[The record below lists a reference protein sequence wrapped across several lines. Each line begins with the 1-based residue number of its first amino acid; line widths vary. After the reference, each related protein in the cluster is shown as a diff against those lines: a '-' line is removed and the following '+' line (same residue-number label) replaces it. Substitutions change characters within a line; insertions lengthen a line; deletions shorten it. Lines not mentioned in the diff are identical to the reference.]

1 MLEKLQR
8 IRQQLI
14 EGFVP
19 QIPKLTPEQITPEAI
34 ADIISGYIIGNPN
47 APINRGMDVEKRI
60 ITVDTILINA
70 GHIPSWADTD
80 MMQAFPQEHQ
90 ATRVALNRL
99 VQNGILSPRKLKNN
113 QNAGYSVTNY
123 EKLVEFAAKYQQ
135 EK

>member
-1 MLEKLQR
+1 MREKL
-8 IRQQLI
+8 RQIGHQLL

-19 QIPKLTPEQITPEAI
+19 QIPKLTSEQITPEAI
-34 ADIISGYIIGNPN
+34 ADIISGYIIGDPS
-47 APINRGMDVEKRI
+47 APINRGVDVEARI

-99 VQNGILSPRKLKNN
+99 VQNGILTAHELKNK
-113 QNAGYSVTNY
+113 GIISYSVAHY
-123 EKLVEFAAKYQQ
+123 DKLVECAARHHR